1 MERSQG
7 FKGAVRNLRGIGKGA
22 TGVLAQQGVRDQV
35 PGACNIACEEG
46 VPKTL
51 GMIIPM
57 ISTGLV
63 NLAKVYFNQMTM
75 FYSLKVQPLNS
86 VL

>member
-35 PGACNIACEEG
+35 PGACNIAREEG

-51 GMIIPM
+51 GMDHSNDLYRSREPSKSI
-57 ISTGLV
+57 
-63 NLAKVYFNQMTM
+63 F
-75 FYSLKVQPLNS
+75 
-86 VL
+86 